1 LCNKVHT
8 CALVSVR
15 GGAGIHYDVLRLEAF
30 GRAAIEIAGAFLILG
45 GILHR
50 NLAAVR
56 AARDI
61 TL

>member
-1 LCNKVHT
+1 
-8 CALVSVR
+8 
-15 GGAGIHYDVLRLEAF
+15 VLRLEAF